1 MPDRTRSRDHA
12 ASCFCLA
19 RDRGIAAVREYEMVQ
34 SSAHSLVV
42 EDATLVAEVV
52 TEALEPTYQ
61 TTHAETCAAALAS
74 LRKGGIHAIL
84 LDCTLP
90 DGVDPAL
97 LAEADA
103 AGVAVVV
110 MSGHPD
116 MAERV
121 AGA

>member
-1 MPDRTRSRDHA
+1 
-12 ASCFCLA
+12 
-19 RDRGIAAVREYEMVQ
+19 MVQ
-34 SSAHSLVV
+34 SSAHILVV
-42 EDATLVAEVV
+42 EDDTLVAEVV

-61 TTHAETCAAALAS
+61 TTHAGTCAAALVS
-74 LRKGGIHAIL
+74 LRKGGINAIL

-121 AGA
+121 AGAKRPFLLKPFLLDVLLTTVERVLPGQTAAA

>member
-1 MPDRTRSRDHA
+1 
-12 ASCFCLA
+12 
-19 RDRGIAAVREYEMVQ
+19 MVQ
-34 SSAHSLVV
+34 SSAHILVV
-42 EDATLVAEVV
+42 EDDTLVAEVV
-52 TEALEPTYQ
+52 AEALEPTYR
-61 TTHAETCAAALAS
+61 TTHAETCAAALARF
-74 LRKGGIHAIL
+74 RKGGIDAIL

-121 AGA
+121 AGAKRPFLLKPFLLDALLETVERVLPGQAAAV